1 MEPAQDKAEP
11 RRRGSIRPHYGGFQ
25 ARVTAGVDP
34 TTGERIVLYEVA
46 QTRREAE
53 RALTRLLGEADAW
66 KTARTKAT
74 FGALL
79 DRWLAGHEVA
89 TYPGEAADGPPVTP
103 CWACRRCQRARRGR
117 GRGTRSALGVAGRG
131 GVGSHVLGATRASRP
146 RCLVARPTRRRCR
159 ARAGR

>member
-89 TYPGEAADGPPVTP
+89 TYPGEGSGRPAGDPLLGVPSLPAREARTRSWDAVSPR
-103 CWACRRCQRARRGR
+103 CRR
-117 GRGTRSALGVAGRG
+117 S
-131 GVGSHVLGATRASRP
+131 
-146 RCLVARPTRRRCR
+146 RRC
-159 ARAGR
+159 G